1 MRRNDRHSNV
11 SSLDE
16 HNLRVVLSKK
26 HVVEAALHK
35 PIELHRLASSLE
47 VGDERSVVDEL
58 TATKAQEAREESV
71 GS

>member
-16 HNLRVVLSKK
+16 HNLRVVLPQE

-47 VGDERSVVDEL
+47 VCDECGVVDKI
-58 TATKAQEAREESV
+58 TAT
-71 GS
+71 